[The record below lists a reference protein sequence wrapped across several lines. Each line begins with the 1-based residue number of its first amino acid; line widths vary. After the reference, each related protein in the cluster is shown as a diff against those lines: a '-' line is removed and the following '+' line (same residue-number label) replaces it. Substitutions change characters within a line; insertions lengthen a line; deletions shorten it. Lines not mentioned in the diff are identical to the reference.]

1 MSTGTCRSDG
11 LTWQGCEL
19 QFLPERALWLEQQGL
34 LLIADV
40 HLGKAEHL
48 QRHGIALPSDGD
60 ASNLERIEQLVL
72 RHQPRELL
80 ILGDLIHHP
89 RSVAPELHQRVEQ
102 LVERLPCSV
111 SWVEGNHDRGS
122 HLGPL
127 LGQPSQQRQGLWL
140 SHEPEPPPHGLL
152 NVCGHLHPVSILRQ
166 ASDKLRLACF
176 SYAKSIPRLVLP
188 AFGCLTGGHPAER
201 TSEQWVVV
209 DGTVLAL
216 PKSLRLPASGARRG
230 QRRPA
235 AAERS

>member
-1 MSTGTCRSDG
+1 MSEGTGRSTGLS
-11 LTWQGCEL
+11 WHGCEL
-19 QFLPERALWLEQQGL
+19 QFLPERALWLEKEGL

-48 QRHGIALPSDGD
+48 QSHGIPLPSDGD
-60 ASNLERIEQLVL
+60 AANLARIEQLVQ
-72 RHQPRELL
+72 RHQPQELL

-89 RSVAPELHQRVEQ
+89 RSVATELHQRIKALLQ
-102 LVERLPCSV
+102 RLPCSV

-122 HLGPL
+122 RLGPL
-127 LGQPSQQRQGLWL
+127 HGLPSQQRHGLWL
-140 SHEPEPPPHGLL
+140 SHEPEPPPAGLL

-166 ASDKLRLACF
+166 ASDRLRLACF
-176 SYAKSIPRLVLP
+176 SYVESIPRLVLP

-216 PKSLRLPASGARRG
+216 PKTLRLPASGARRG
-230 QRRPA
+230 RRRPA
-235 AAERS
+235 AAKRT